1 MTLQHRLEYAGFRII
16 RALLGILP
24 ERAARWLGSFLGW
37 LAGSV
42 LRVRRDVV
50 LTNLRRAFPDRSE
63 GWYRR
68 TASASYRHLGRESI
82 ATFLLDRET
91 PASIRDRTEIVEGFE
106 AVQAA
111 HEAGKGLI
119 LLTGH
124 FGNWEIG
131 GAAMAARGIPLDGVA
146 TTQKN
151 PAFNRDLVESRERL
165 GIRIVPRR
173 EAPRRLLRSL
183 GAGRAAGLV
192 ADQNVHSGG
201 VLVPFFGTPAS
212 TAKGAAVFSLRT
224 GAPIFVGAAVA
235 LPGPRY
241 RYRIRIQQVRIE
253 TTGDLE
259 RDTLEL
265 TAAHTRALEEAVREA
280 PEQYFWV
287 HKRWKEREL
296 G

>member
-1 MTLQHRLEYAGFRII
+1 MTLRHRLEYAGFRVI

-24 ERAARWLGSFLGW
+24 EWAARWLGSFLGW
-37 LAGSV
+37 LAGTV

-50 LTNLRRAFPDRSE
+50 LANLRLAFPDRSAS
-63 GWYRR
+63 WYRK

-91 PASIRDRTEIVEGFE
+91 PASIRERTEIVAGFE

-165 GIRIVPRR
+165 GIRIVPRN
-173 EAPRRLLRSL
+173 EAPRRLLQGL
-183 GAGRAAGLV
+183 AAGRAAGLV

-235 LPGPRY
+235 LPGSRY
-241 RYRIRIQQVRIE
+241 RYRIRIQQVQIE

-265 TAAHTRALEEAVREA
+265 TAAHTRVLEEAVREA

-287 HKRWKEREL
+287 HKRWKKREL